1 MKNILVAIG
10 LLLSILHLE
19 SCSLALKRADNL
31 YADVQKERYTYDAII
46 VPGVP
51 LQQGLWDSVMKARVL
66 WAVHLYQTKVTK
78 NIIFS
83 GGAVYTPYYE
93 AVAMGLYAQKL
104 GVPAKHIYYDTL
116 AEHSTE
122 NVYFSYLMARKL
134 GFKKLALAT
143 DPFQSV
149 MLKAYTRRRF
159 RSHIQHIPVIFDI
172 IKGMNKDNLVIDPA
186 LAYRPGFVSITE
198 KESFGKRLMGTMGK
212 QVYYGPDKRLGKL

>member
-1 MKNILVAIG
+1 MKLNALILP
-10 LLLSILHLE
+10 LLVVLFISQ
-19 SCSLALKRADNL
+19 SCSLALKRAENL
-31 YADVQKERYTYDAII
+31 YSSVRTEKTTYDAII

-51 LQQGLWDSVMKARVL
+51 LQQGMWDSVMKARVL
-66 WAVHLYQTKVTK
+66 WAVYLYKEKMTK

-83 GGAVYTPYYE
+83 GAAVYTPYYE

-104 GVPAKHIYYDTL
+104 GVPADRIYYDTL
-116 AEHSTE
+116 AKHSTE
-122 NVYFSYLMARKL
+122 NVYYSYLMAKKL

-149 MLKAYTRRRF
+149 MLGSYTKRRF

-172 IKGMNKDNLVIDPA
+172 IKSMDHSQLSIDYQ
-186 LAYRPGFVSITE
+186 LAYKPGFISIVDQ
-198 KESFGKRLMGTMGK
+198 ESLGRRLMGTMGK